1 MMNDNMAVKPSDE
14 TNLAEV
20 VVNTGEILTGIER
33 LVCDIGRK
41 LYGYDMDQK
50 NDEQVNCMEQALVVN
65 RKRLAEIR
73 NKLEVIC
80 RRL

>member
-1 MMNDNMAVKPSDE
+1 MMNDNIAVKASDE
-14 TNLAEV
+14 VILAEV
-20 VVNTGEILTGIER
+20 VANTGEILAGIEN

-41 LYGYDMDQK
+41 LYGYDMAQK
-50 NDEQVNCMEQALVVN
+50 NDEQVNCMEQALVDN
-65 RKRLAEIR
+65 RERLAEIR

>member
-14 TNLAEV
+14 MNLAEV
-20 VVNTGEILTGIER
+20 VVNTGEILTGIEN
-33 LVCDIGRK
+33 LVCEIGKK
-41 LYGYDMDQK
+41 LYGYDMAQK
-50 NDEQVNCMEQALVVN
+50 NDEQANCMEQALVIN
-65 RKRLAEIR
+65 RERLAEIR

>member
-14 TNLAEV
+14 MNLAEV
-20 VVNTGEILTGIER
+20 VVNTGEILTGIES

-41 LYGYDMDQK
+41 LYGYEVVQK
-50 NDEQVNCMEQALVVN
+50 NDEQVNCMEQALVSN
-65 RKRLAEIR
+65 RERLAEIS
-73 NKLEVIC
+73 NNLEAIC

>member
-14 TNLAEV
+14 MNLADV
-20 VVNTGEILTGIER
+20 VVNTGEILTGIES

-41 LYGYDMDQK
+41 LYGYEVDQK

-65 RKRLAEIR
+65 RKRLDEIR
-73 NKLEVIC
+73 NRLEVIC
-80 RRL
+80 RRI

>member
-1 MMNDNMAVKPSDE
+1 MMNDNMAVMPNDE
-14 TNLAEV
+14 VNLAEV
-20 VVNTGEILTGIER
+20 VVNTGEILTGVENI
-33 LVCDIGRK
+33 VCEIGRK

-50 NDEQVNCMEQALVVN
+50 NDAQVNCMEQALVDN
-65 RKRLAEIR
+65 RKRLTEIR

>member
-1 MMNDNMAVKPSDE
+1 MNENMAVSPKE
-14 TNLAEV
+14 EINLVEV
-20 VVNTGEILTGIER
+20 AVNTGEILTGIEN

-41 LYGYDMDQK
+41 LYGYDMTSANDQ
-50 NDEQVNCMEQALVVN
+50 QLNCMEQALVVN
-65 RKRLAEIR
+65 RERLAEIR